1 MDPFRFKAVA
11 PGAPARSLAPP
22 QPAAAS
28 ALDPRVMGREPR
40 PHVTADRPGRVIP
53 DDDERLLACVG
64 QAGSQP
70 PEILGGD
77 VTDRPPVDNT
87 EPPGLGVRPPHPIA
101 GERWGGGIRRARRV
115 LDQAHRSG
123 VCPGLP
129 VGVGQAAPPDVGGAP
144 SHPGWRSWGESN
156 QALPGVLL
164 RASCGSGLVIQCG
177 ARVQDAPRRF
187 MARRLVSSR
196 RGRAVRPGSW
206 HTWAA
211 RASVHRPVG

>member
-1 MDPFRFKAVA
+1 VVLITDTLSCVLAGRCASGFGDGACAMDPFRFKAVA
-11 PGAPARSLAPP
+11 PGARARSLAPP

-129 VGVGQAAPPDVGGAP
+129 VGVGQAAPPDFVLESQGEGGT
-144 SHPGWRSWGESN
+144 
-156 QALPGVLL
+156 
-164 RASCGSGLVIQCG
+164 
-177 ARVQDAPRRF
+177 
-187 MARRLVSSR
+187 
-196 RGRAVRPGSW
+196 RGF
-206 HTWAA
+206 
-211 RASVHRPVG
+211 